1 MLLYVRPANPIYFGI
16 LENGPHIPMKIIPE
30 SVENGVRIPQKYVLK
45 ERANSL
51 KLIRNILL
59 MTIIC
64 NSS

>member
-1 MLLYVRPANPIYFGI
+1 MYFGI

-64 NSS
+64 KSS